1 MNWGNI
7 ELYELG
13 HMFSTIQCHIHA
25 SSTCR
30 EGPAFRRCGICLRP
44 DEATTGR
51 IHARFQTLIVPYC
64 FARINRPKGKKCC
77 ESQWPQHQW
86 KVVDATRG
94 AHKRGH
100 DTITIRWQRDDK
112 YRNSQLAH
120 GRTEE
125 YCRYLDYLTTID
137 ISYAATWEQRHRYES
152 TITLSCDTQDGQ
164 EGPMN
169 TRTGFQS
176 HYARRTT
183 EFYTRQRPFDEELR
197 AKLEWMSQ
205 NWRTH
210 FAQPSSSSSSSQ
222 TWWQHEHEHQ
232 DTQ

>member
-1 MNWGNI
+1 
-7 ELYELG
+7 
-13 HMFSTIQCHIHA
+13 MFSTIQCHIHA

-30 EGPAFRRCGICLRP
+30 EGPAFCRCGMCLRP
-44 DEATTGR
+44 DEATTRR

-86 KVVDATRG
+86 KVVHTTRG
-94 AHKRGH
+94 ANKRGR
-100 DTITIRWQRDDK
+100 DTITISWKRDEK

-137 ISYAATWEQRHRYES
+137 ISYVATWEQRHRYES
-152 TITLSCDTQDGQ
+152 TSTLSCVHKIVKKDQRKQVQVFRTTTQGGRQ
-164 EGPMN
+164 N
-169 TRTGFQS
+169 SFF
-176 HYARRTT
+176 RRTRERGKDRST
-183 EFYTRQRPFDEELR
+183 